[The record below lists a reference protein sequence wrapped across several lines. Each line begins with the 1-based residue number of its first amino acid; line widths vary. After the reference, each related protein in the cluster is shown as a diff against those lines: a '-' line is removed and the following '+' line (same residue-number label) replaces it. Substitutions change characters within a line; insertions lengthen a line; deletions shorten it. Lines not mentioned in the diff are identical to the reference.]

1 MFTEEEGIE
10 YEVDVVIL
18 ATGYQLSFPFL
29 DKSSLDSIVD
39 KVENS
44 VNLYKYIIP
53 IGPQTPTMVFIFQSY
68 QHFFVSNLSLNYTL
82 KMTLQKNKEK

>member
-1 MFTEEEGIE
+1 MFVEEEGIE
-10 YEVDVVIL
+10 HEVDVVIL

-29 DKSSLDSIVD
+29 DKSLLDSIVD

-68 QHFFVSNLSLNYTL
+68 QNFFFQISP
-82 KMTLQKNKEK
+82 KIMP